1 MKPTTYKGPVPFSS
15 QKRHI
20 CYSFSSHRPTSQV
33 IVLFVTDII
42 YTFVT
47 YHL

>member
-1 MKPTTYKGPVPFSS
+1 MKPTTYKGLVLFSS

-33 IVLFVTDII
+33 IVLFDTVII
-42 YTFVT
+42 YTSAN

>member
-1 MKPTTYKGPVPFSS
+1 MKPTTYKGPALFSS

-33 IVLFVTDII
+33 IVLFVTDIV